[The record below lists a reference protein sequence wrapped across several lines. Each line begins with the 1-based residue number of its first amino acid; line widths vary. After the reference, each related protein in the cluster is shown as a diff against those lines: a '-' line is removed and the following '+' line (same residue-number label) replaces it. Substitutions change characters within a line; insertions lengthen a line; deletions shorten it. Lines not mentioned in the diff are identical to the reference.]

1 MKKLILSLLVFAFA
15 LSSFAQENVIK
26 LKEVVIAATNYKY
39 LNKVGIENA
48 SIPVSLLEQKVAAF
62 DLKNSEVYQDD
73 YDYYEVNFYIP
84 EGYILAA
91 YDRDGNLLR
100 TIEKFKDV
108 TLPKDVISSVAK
120 RFPNWVIK
128 SDVYL
133 VNYHDER
140 GITKKYKLTLQNGD
154 ERIKIKVDETGTFM

>member
-1 MKKLILSLLVFAFA
+1 M
-15 LSSFAQENVIK
+15 
-26 LKEVVIAATNYKY
+26 
-39 LNKVGIENA
+39 
-48 SIPVSLLEQKVAAF
+48 
-62 DLKNSEVYQDD
+62 YQYD